1 MNEEM
6 GSTIDPSVADTLTGY
21 AHPTYADSLAEFG
34 VPRELS
40 QCKGWILQRKVP
52 GFPYHDGMGSYPLF
66 ACQNWSRLYTDL
78 ENIGNRLVSLALVA
92 DPFGEYDVTYLRRC
106 FGKVLPFKEH
116 FVTHLVYPVNDVVSA
131 HHRYYARKAL
141 RELLIEECPEPTQLI
156 DEWATL
162 YAALIKRHNIAGI
175 RAFSRESFAKQMSV
189 PGIVAFR
196 AMYQGAT
203 VGAHLWYV
211 QGRVGY
217 SHLEAVSPIGYRK
230 RAAYALYWFALNWF
244 HQHRVVRWLNL
255 GAGAGIGSKGADG
268 LSQFKQGWSTG
279 TRPAY
284 FCGRIF
290 DHERY
295 SEIVEAKG
303 VSVTDYFPAYREGEF
318 D

>member
-1 MNEEM
+1 M
-6 GSTIDPSVADTLTGY
+6 GSTIESSEADTLTGY
-21 AHPTYADSLAEFG
+21 AHPKYADSLAEFG

-66 ACQNWSRLYTDL
+66 ACQDWSRLYTDL
-78 ENIGNRLVSLALVA
+78 ENIGNRLVSLSLVA
-92 DPFGEYDVTYLRRC
+92 DPFGEYNVAYLRRC
-106 FGKVLPFKEH
+106 FNDVILFKEH
-116 FVTHLVYPVNDVVSA
+116 FVTHLVYPVKDVVSA

-141 RELLIEECPEPTQLI
+141 RELCIEECPEPTQLI

-162 YAALIKRHNIAGI
+162 YAALIKRHTIAGI
-175 RAFSRESFAKQMSV
+175 RAFSRESFAKQMNV
-189 PGIVAFR
+189 PGMVAFR
-196 AMYQGAT
+196 AMYQGT
-203 VGAHLWYV
+203 TIGAHLWYV

-217 SHLEAVSPIGYRK
+217 SHLEAVSSIGYRK
-230 RAAYALYWFALNWF
+230 RAAYALYWSALNWF

-255 GAGAGIGSKGADG
+255 GAGAGIGSKGTDG
-268 LSQFKQGWSTG
+268 LSRFKQGWSTG

-295 SEIVEAKG
+295 REIVEAKG

-318 D
+318 G